1 MCCAIYAPRGLKN
14 GKILHDFVRYFAENS
29 GDWDRSI
36 YCPTAKGHQK
46 EMNKFKRQEE
56 IKKKYEEITIGT
68 GAPNVQN
75 LAIGPSIGPK
85 RCLGNW
91 KTSIRTDTP
100 QNFNFLQSKD
110 QLRHL

>member
-1 MCCAIYAPRGLKN
+1 MLRHLCAPWLKN
-14 GKILHDFVRYFAENS
+14 RKILHDFVHYFAENG

-46 EMNKFKRQEE
+46 ETNKFKRQEE

-68 GAPNVQN
+68 GPHIFAQRSNVQN

-85 RCLGNW
+85 RFLGN
-91 KTSIRTDTP
+91 RE
-100 QNFNFLQSKD
+100 N
-110 QLRHL
+110 

>member
-1 MCCAIYAPRGLKN
+1 V
-14 GKILHDFVRYFAENS
+14 HYFAENG

-46 EMNKFKRQEE
+46 ETNKFKRQEE

-68 GAPNVQN
+68 GPHIFCSKVSSSHYSQIAAGRPNVQN

-85 RCLGNW
+85 RFLGN
-91 KTSIRTDTP
+91 RE
-100 QNFNFLQSKD
+100 N
-110 QLRHL
+110 